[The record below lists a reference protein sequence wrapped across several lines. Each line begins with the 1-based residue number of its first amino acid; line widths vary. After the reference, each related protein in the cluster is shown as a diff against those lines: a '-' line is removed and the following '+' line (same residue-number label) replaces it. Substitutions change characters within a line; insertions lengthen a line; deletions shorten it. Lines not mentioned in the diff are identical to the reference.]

1 MGGNVSMIV
10 PEIGKVGIVR
20 TFRVHQLNV
29 LKSVTMVFELET
41 KCVTMDWMTTWDVCL
56 TAQVPSE
63 VGLAQEAI
71 MRQPLSAKRS
81 ATMGSLWALRL
92 VMMGTLLMEIAVHLN
107 VQSSL
112 TVLVFSREQRLF
124 VLY

>member
-1 MGGNVSMIV
+1 MMVGNVSMIV
-10 PEIGKVGIVR
+10 LVIGLVGIAFTNWVIN
-20 TFRVHQLNV
+20 QLNV

-41 KCVTMDWMTTWDVCL
+41 KCVTMDWMTTWVVCL

-92 VMMGTLLMEIAVHLN
+92 VMMGRVILGDAKTLVS
-107 VQSSL
+107 V
-112 TVLVFSREQRLF
+112 
-124 VLY
+124 